1 MSPAATDTWSN
12 VEIRIGI
19 LHAPREIVIESNETA
34 DEVLAAVDAAI
45 SAGSTLRLHDE
56 KGRTVLIP
64 AANLGYVDIAAV
76 ESRRVGFG
84 GIAS

>member
-56 KGRTVLIP
+56 KGRIVLIP

-84 GIAS
+84 GL